1 MTVDDLKKHYGCKS
15 LLDLSKK
22 IDKPSGVGTGVSNVT
37 LHKWKREGIPPRTQA
52 FYEVKTKGQLKAD
65 C

>member
-15 LLDLSKK
+15 LLELC
-22 IDKPSGVGTGVSNVT
+22 DKLGVSNT
-37 LHKWKREGIPPRTQA
+37 TIHKWKKGGIPPRTQA
-52 FYEVKTKGQLKAD
+52 LYEVKTKSKLKAD